1 MCKSKYRNRHFSSTI
16 PEEISCLRAVLQR
29 RSKLDRARLADSIQ
43 QGKTKVT
50 SFTAVEAALRCH
62 VSAQYIYAVRRA
74 DAPAVPIV
82 QLAAE

>member
-1 MCKSKYRNRHFSSTI
+1 MRQNKYRNGHSSSTI

-29 RSKLDRARLADSIQ
+29 RSKLDRARLADAIQ

-50 SFTAVEAALRCH
+50 SFTAVEAAHLCR
-62 VSAQYIYAVRRA
+62 VSSQYIYAVRRM
-74 DAPAVPIV
+74 DAPAIV

>member
-1 MCKSKYRNRHFSSTI
+1 MDKSKYRNRHFSSTI

-29 RSKLDRARLADSIQ
+29 RSKLDRARLADAIQ

-50 SFTAVEAALRCH
+50 SFTAVEAAHLCR
-62 VSAQYIYAVRRA
+62 VSAQYIYHVRRR
-74 DAPAVPIV
+74 DAPTIV

>member
-1 MCKSKYRNRHFSSTI
+1 MRQSKYRNGHVSSTI

-50 SFTAVEAALRCH
+50 SFTAVEAAHLCR
-62 VSAQYIYAVRRA
+62 VSSQYIYAVRRM
-74 DAPAVPIV
+74 DAPAIV